1 MNLRASSTA
10 INAKHIYSVLLTILI
25 YLSLSFPA
33 QHIKRTGWLLRNV
46 NDCETVAGHMYR
58 MSIMTFLL
66 DGKNGLDRTKCMELG
81 KLSPYRRN
89 RPNRQWLNIYKSSC
103 THHNWHMTSIITVSP
118 HYVRANKPSQAKHAK
133 QQQNKLKAENRK
145 IWYSRR
151 ASSTSW
157 HKMSVPTKNSRITVI
172 ILVFVCG
179 AHTSTLALKCKIAV
193 IAVMTLCDCLDTLLF
208 CFSFQLFTYSTIGWP
223 SLL

>member
-1 MNLRASSTA
+1 MLEFSWFTKRYLDIAVHSSLIGQCRKTPISIECENKKNSKIPHQCPCSMNLRASSTA

-145 IWYSRR
+145 MCSTADEHR
-151 ASSTSW
+151 AL
-157 HKMSVPTKNSRITVI
+157 PDTKCR
-172 ILVFVCG
+172 CQQ
-179 AHTSTLALKCKIAV
+179 KIHE
-193 IAVMTLCDCLDTLLF
+193 
-208 CFSFQLFTYSTIGWP
+208 SP
-223 SLL
+223 